1 VKFLLF
7 GLFVYLLYS
16 ILKYRILR
24 PFRQGYANG
33 SRQQHQNRT
42 RNYQRNDPKKEGEV
56 SIDYQPSKG
65 KTNDKGI
72 GEYVDY
78 EEVD

>member
-1 VKFLLF
+1 MV
-7 GLFVYLLYS
+7 
-16 ILKYRILR
+16 LK
-24 PFRQGYANG
+24 PFRQGYANA
-33 SRQQHQNRT
+33 SRQQSQQRSNNYQDQNR
-42 RNYQRNDPKKEGEV
+42 KSEGEV
-56 SIDYQPSKG
+56 SIDFHPAKG